1 MKAGL
6 ASSVVMHAALIG
18 FGLFSLSA
26 PAPMQVADV
35 ESLPVDIVPVE
46 ELTQIQQGEKTAPMT
61 DRAAPEPT
69 QRPDP
74 VQDAVN
80 IGENSVD
87 TDTAPTPEPAP
98 RPVQSAAVPE
108 PQPEPVEKPDPVAEG
123 QPPAEPEPAPT
134 TEVAPVPLPRQE
146 VVPEPERESPPE
158 PTPEPEPVKAEQP
171 TPEPV
176 KPSEPEP
183 APEEVETA
191 SVAPEELK
199 PDAIGETI
207 VEEAEAQPAE
217 PTETVSL
224 PQSAPRPA
232 SRPQPPAQTAQ
243 TPERRSAEEPARAAS
258 SRPQSDEK
266 EFDADA
272 IAALLDKQKPSGG
285 GAKRSNQQASLGGER
300 TTGGTKLSQSE
311 MDALRGQVQRC
322 WNIPAGA
329 VDGDKLRVSVKFRLD
344 RSGALEGSPEII
356 SGGGSSGVE
365 RAAAEAARRAVARCA
380 PYNLPAE
387 KYETWAEVIV
397 NFDPSEMY

>member
-6 ASSVVMHAALIG
+6 TSSVVLHAALIG

-35 ESLPVDIVPVE
+35 ESLPVDIVPIE

-61 DRAAPEPT
+61 DRAAPKPT
-69 QRPDP
+69 ERPDP

-80 IGENSVD
+80 VGENSID
-87 TDTAPTPEPAP
+87 TDAAPTPEPAP
-98 RPVQSAAVPE
+98 REIKTAAVPK
-108 PQPEPVEKPDPVAEG
+108 PQPDPVEKPDPVAEE
-123 QPPAEPEPAPT
+123 QPPAKPEPVPT
-134 TEVAPVPLPRQE
+134 TEVAPVPQPKQDI
-146 VVPEPERESPPE
+146 VPEPVQEAPPE
-158 PTPEPEPVKAEQP
+158 PEPEPVQAEQP

-176 KPSEPEP
+176 KQPEP
-183 APEEVETA
+183 APAPEKVETA
-191 SVAPEELK
+191 AEPPPEEIKPDSVA
-199 PDAIGETI
+199 ETI
-207 VEEAEAQPAE
+207 VAEAAE
-217 PTETVSL
+217 PTETVQL
-224 PQSAPRPA
+224 PDSAPTPAARPK
-232 SRPQPPAQTAQ
+232 PPAETAQ
-243 TPERRSAEEPARAAS
+243 TPERRNAEKPTQAAS
-258 SRPQSDEK
+258 SRPQSTEK
-266 EFDADA
+266 EFDADE
-272 IAALLDKQKPSGG
+272 ISALLDKQKPSGG
-285 GAKRSNQQASLGGER
+285 GAKRSTQQAALGGER
-300 TTGGTKLSQSE
+300 TTGGQKLSQSE

-397 NFDPSEMY
+397 NFDPSEMF